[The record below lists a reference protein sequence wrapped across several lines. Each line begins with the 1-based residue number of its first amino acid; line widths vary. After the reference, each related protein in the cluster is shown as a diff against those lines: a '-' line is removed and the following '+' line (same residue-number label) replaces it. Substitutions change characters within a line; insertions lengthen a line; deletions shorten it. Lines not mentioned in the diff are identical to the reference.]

1 MQHSLLN
8 NIKYVYKES
17 FNKYPRVKWFLLIN
31 FITELLVPLFTVLIT
46 TLLVYFLTSGV
57 EITKYVLFIV
67 GFSFATYFLETLRY
81 WSYLRY
87 TFENTFT
94 RNSNFLIRL
103 ANHQVTTD
111 YINIETIKRR
121 KTISQAFEAIS
132 GNYHG
137 IEMLLKQTPLFFINL
152 VGLVIY
158 GVLIAIYVPY
168 ILGILFI
175 MTIVNYFLTKR
186 ANNFLAKMKH
196 NLNDEFNEKYYLSK
210 DTTNPNYGKDIRL
223 YNLGKWFDKLF
234 VNLTKNRRNVIGNI
248 EKKFLFANLSNT
260 IFLFIRDFLGYGILL
275 GLVINRQIDLAT
287 FTFLIGIVAGFSM
300 WLNGFTQAFNYL
312 RSSNVSVNNYR
323 ECLAVESGFNKKCIS
338 KNNLTYPLTIEFKNV
353 TFAYPDAEEPTIN
366 NLSFII
372 KPGEKIALVG
382 SNGAGKTTISKLLC
396 GLYKPDDGVISVNN
410 YDINRFNIDEY
421 MSFLSVVFQDSEP
434 LSLTIENIIAC
445 SKSDDIN
452 QDMMW
457 EAIRKSGLKE
467 KIMSLN
473 NKEKTYIT
481 QVFDESGIR
490 PSGGEIQKLMLA
502 RSLYKNAPILILDE
516 PTAALDPIAEEKLYI
531 QYKELV
537 EGCTSIFISHRLSST
552 KFCDRIFYLD
562 EGCITE
568 EGSHRELMKLNK
580 QYREIFDIQ
589 AKYYKEGVEC
599 E

>member
-1 MQHSLLN
+1 MEHSLLN
-8 NIKYVYKES
+8 NIKYVYKAS
-17 FNKYPRVKWFLLIN
+17 FKKYPRVKWFLIIN
-31 FITELLVPLFTVLIT
+31 FITELLVPLFAILIT
-46 TLLVYFLTSGV
+46 TMLVYFLTSGV
-57 EITKYVLFIV
+57 EITKYILFIV
-67 GFSFATYFLETLRY
+67 GISFVTYILETLRY

-87 TFENTFT
+87 SFENTFT
-94 RNSNFLIRL
+94 RNFTFLIRL
-103 ANHQVTTD
+103 AKHQVTTD
-111 YINIETIKRR
+111 YINIEAIKRR
-121 KTISQAFEAIS
+121 KTIAKAFEAIS
-132 GNYHG
+132 GNYRG
-137 IEMLLKQTPLFFINL
+137 IEMLLKQTPLFFINV
-152 VGLVIY
+152 VGLIIY

-186 ANNFLAKMKH
+186 ANNYLAKMKH

-248 EKKFLFANLSNT
+248 EKKFLLANLSNT

-275 GLVINRQIDLAT
+275 GLIINRQIDLAT

-300 WLNGFTQAFNYL
+300 WLDGFTQAFNYL

-323 ECLAVESGFNKKCIS
+323 ECLAVEKGFNKKDIS
-338 KNNLTYPLTIEFKNV
+338 TNNLKYPLTIEFRNV
-353 TFAYPDAEEPTIN
+353 SFTYPDAEEPTIN
-366 NLSFII
+366 HLSFTI
-372 KPGEKIALVG
+372 KPGEKVALVG

-410 YDINRFNIDEY
+410 YDINRFNIEEY

-445 SKSDDIN
+445 SKSEDIN

-481 QVFDESGIR
+481 QIFDGSGIR
-490 PSGGEIQKLMLA
+490 LSGGEIQKLMLA

-516 PTAALDPIAEEKLYI
+516 PTAALDPIAEENLYV

-537 EGCTSIFISHRLSST
+537 KGCTSIFISHRLSST
-552 KFCDRIFYLD
+552 KFCDRILYLD

-580 QYREIFDIQ
+580 QYREVFDIQ
-589 AKYYKEGVEC
+589 AKYYKEGIEC